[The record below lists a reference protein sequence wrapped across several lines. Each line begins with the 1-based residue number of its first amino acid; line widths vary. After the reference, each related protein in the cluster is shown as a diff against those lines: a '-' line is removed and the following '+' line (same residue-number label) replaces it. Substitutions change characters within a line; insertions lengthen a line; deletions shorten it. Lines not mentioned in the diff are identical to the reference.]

1 MKINFHVWTFTE
13 QVYRNKKKF
22 VGFQGLLKL
31 FCRGV
36 FEHLISCLPTFQSVL
51 KKCLIKDF
59 DLS

>member
-1 MKINFHVWTFTE
+1 MFGRSVNKYIET
-13 QVYRNKKKF
+13 KKKF

-36 FEHLISCLPTFQSVL
+36 FEHLISCLPTFQSVM
-51 KKCLIKDF
+51 KKSLIKDF